1 MNALQ
6 SVLTNGPPSRIIPIG
21 RELAMLRVVGRVRA
35 AATAC
40 YLSGT
45 REMVHRLIGGRSG
58 PRDFHRIVIAGP
70 LGRQNGVGQGAYLQ
84 WTALRRRGVDAELI
98 DAAPGLRNPL
108 CRVGHQPGSAYVIHA
123 GGPQAAN
130 LLATVLPHAARAHRV
145 AYFAW
150 ELPDPPPD
158 WAGCDRHFDEIW
170 TPSTFSRESLRKLID
185 RPIHVVPHHVTAQT
199 MRERDDCWPF
209 TVLVMADSRSSLSR
223 KNPEG
228 ALRSFQLAFGAS
240 PRARLILKLN
250 GRPAELD
257 AFERSCGHLLAARNV
272 KVIRSYLHGTAL
284 AQLYRSADV
293 LLSMHRAEGFGLPLL
308 EAMAHG
314 VPAVA
319 TGWSGNMDFMSPLD
333 SELVPYRLV
342 PVQDLSRIYSGS
354 MWAEPDIEAAAC
366 ALRRLADD
374 RAHYFKIATAAY
386 HRVANAPSLFPFK
399 VPEHA
404 VSS

>member
-1 MNALQ
+1 
-6 SVLTNGPPSRIIPIG
+6 
-21 RELAMLRVVGRVRA
+21 
-35 AATAC
+35 
-40 YLSGT
+40 
-45 REMVHRLIGGRSG
+45 
-58 PRDFHRIVIAGP
+58 
-70 LGRQNGVGQGAYLQ
+70 
-84 WTALRRRGVDAELI
+84 
-98 DAAPGLRNPL
+98 
-108 CRVGHQPGSAYVIHA
+108 
-123 GGPQAAN
+123 
-130 LLATVLPHAARAHRV
+130 
-145 AYFAW
+145 
-150 ELPDPPPD
+150 
-158 WAGCDRHFDEIW
+158 
-170 TPSTFSRESLRKLID
+170 
-185 RPIHVVPHHVTAQT
+185 

-319 TGWSGNMDFMSPLD
+319 TGWSGNMDFMS
-333 SELVPYRLV
+333 SFG
-342 PVQDLSRIYSGS
+342 Q
-354 MWAEPDIEAAAC
+354 
-366 ALRRLADD
+366 
-374 RAHYFKIATAAY
+374 
-386 HRVANAPSLFPFK
+386 
-399 VPEHA
+399 
-404 VSS
+404 